1 MLCFH
6 KKKKKNTAL
15 MVIAIIVGALA
26 AAAGAYFLF
35 TKVLK
40 GKLCKKNDC
49 EDAIE
54 CDDCDCEETADETC
68 DVCVEADAE

>member
-15 MVIAIIVGALA
+15 MVIAIIIGALA
-26 AAAGAYFLF
+26 AAAGAYVLF

-40 GKLCKKNDC
+40 GKLCKKKCD
-49 EDAIE
+49 DAVE
-54 CDDCDCEETADETC
+54 CDACDCEEIAEETC
-68 DVCVEADAE
+68 DVIADAE